1 MSLMGRFR
9 AGYPYLLLSCLLI
22 AEPNL
27 VSAAPKGKVTLD
39 DAVESVR
46 DRTRGRVL
54 SAETEQNNGG
64 RVHHIK
70 VLTRDGRVKR
80 FRIDGASGDEL
91 PPSKRP
97 GR

>member
-9 AGYPYLLLSCLLI
+9 AGYPYFLLSCLLI
-22 AEPNL
+22 AGPTP
-27 VSAAPKGKVTLD
+27 VTAAPKGKVTLD

-54 SAETEQNNGG
+54 SAETEQHNGD

-70 VLTRDGRVKR
+70 VLTKDGRVKR
-80 FRIDGASGDEL
+80 FRIDGFSGDEL
-91 PPSKRP
+91 QPSKRP
-97 GR
+97 KR